1 MFEMKYKKD
10 KPFMRALKIIS
21 DLLPIPS
28 YTVILICFFFPF
40 ITIKCGTTEL
50 VSVTGFDY
58 VVGTDM
64 KEKMKSNE
72 FSKKMQEKLGKDL
85 FDTTQDS
92 SVDEDGNPK
101 KTEGLPVPA
110 ETADEKNSRI
120 AMMIMMGIPFL
131 MAIAGLIFSF
141 IRIKRKG
148 LLHIIFSAI
157 GFLVLLIFGIIIK
170 SSSELNAVS
179 SMADGMGGGMISI
192 GMGTAYY
199 MATILF
205 LLIIMFFGME
215 KYLKNL
221 YKEEQEI
228 REEALDEFLTKD

>member
-1 MFEMKYKKD
+1 
-10 KPFMRALKIIS
+10 MRALKIIS

-72 FSKKMQEKLGKDL
+72 FSKRMEEKLGKDL
-85 FDTTQDS
+85 FNTATEGGDTAT
-92 SVDEDGNPK
+92 VDEDGNPK
-101 KTEGLPVPA
+101 KSALSQ

-120 AMMIMMGIPFL
+120 LMMIMMGIPFL
-131 MAIAGLIFSF
+131 LAIAGLVFSF
-141 IRIKRKG
+141 VKAKKKG
-148 LLHIIFSAI
+148 VLHIVFSSI
-157 GFLVLLIFGIIIK
+157 GFLVLLIFGIMIK

-192 GMGTAYY
+192 GMGSAYY
-199 MATILF
+199 IATILF
-205 LLIIMFFGME
+205 LLIIMYFGME

-228 REEALDEFLTKD
+228 REEAVDEFLTKD

>member
-1 MFEMKYKKD
+1 
-10 KPFMRALKIIS
+10 MRALKIIS

-58 VVGTDM
+58 VVGTDI
-64 KEKMKSNE
+64 KEKTKNNE
-72 FSKKMQEKLGKDL
+72 FSKKLEKQLGKDL
-85 FDTTQDS
+85 FGAAGTNMDS
-92 SVDEDGNPK
+92 LEVDEDGNPK
-101 KTEGLPVPA
+101 KA
-110 ETADEKNSRI
+110 ESSPLSQETPDQRNSRI
-120 AMMIMMGIPFL
+120 VMMIMMGIPFF

-141 IRIKRKG
+141 VKIKRKG
-148 LLHIIFSAI
+148 LVHILLSSI

-170 SSSELNAVS
+170 SSDELNAVT
-179 SMADGMGGGMISI
+179 SMADGMGGGMITI

-199 MATILF
+199 MATIVF
-205 LLIIMFFGME
+205 LLVIMFFGMQ

-221 YKEEQEI
+221 YKEEQVI
-228 REEALDEFLTKD
+228 REEALDEFFTKE

>member
-1 MFEMKYKKD
+1 
-10 KPFMRALKIIS
+10 MRALKIIS

-64 KEKMKSNE
+64 KEKMKNNE
-72 FSKKMQEKLGKDL
+72 FAKGMQEKLGKNL
-85 FDTTQDS
+85 FDTPTEEDS
-92 SVDEDGNPK
+92 TAVDEDGNPIEAK
-101 KTEGLPVPA
+101 GQELPFPE
-110 ETADEKNSRI
+110 ETADEKKSKVT
-120 AMMIMMGIPFL
+120 MMIMMGIPFG
-131 MAIAGLIFSF
+131 MALVGLIFSF
-141 IRIKRKG
+141 VRTKRRG
-148 LLHIIFSAI
+148 LLHIIISTI

-170 SSSELNAVS
+170 SSGELNALS
-179 SMADGMGGGMISI
+179 SMADGMGSGMISI

-199 MATILF
+199 FATILF
-205 LLIIMFFGME
+205 LLVIMFFGTE

-221 YKEEQEI
+221 YKEEKEI
-228 REEALDEFLTKD
+228 REEALDDFLTKE

>member
-1 MFEMKYKKD
+1 
-10 KPFMRALKIIS
+10 MRALKIIS

-131 MAIAGLIFSF
+131 MAIVGLIFSF

>member
-10 KPFMRALKIIS
+10 EPFMRALKIIS

-72 FSKKMQEKLGKDL
+72 FSKKMQKKLGKDL

-101 KTEGLPVPA
+101 KTEGLPLPA

>member
-1 MFEMKYKKD
+1 
-10 KPFMRALKIIS
+10 MRILKIIS

-64 KEKMKSNE
+64 KEKMKDNDFAKS
-72 FSKKMQEKLGKDL
+72 MQKKLGKDL
-85 FDTTQDS
+85 FDSDSQDAEAI
-92 SVDEDGNPK
+92 DEDGNPIEK
-101 KTEGLPVPA
+101 KDSMLP
-110 ETADEKNSRI
+110 EDTKEEKQSRI
-120 AMMIMMGIPFL
+120 GMMIMMGIPFF
-131 MAIAGLIFSF
+131 MAIIGLIISF
-141 IRIKRKG
+141 VKIRRKA
-148 LLHIIFSAI
+148 LFHIIISAI
-157 GFLVLLIFGIIIK
+157 GFLIMLTFGIIIK
-170 SSSELNAVS
+170 SSDEMNAVT

-192 GMGTAYY
+192 GLGGAYY
-199 MATILF
+199 FATILF
-205 LLIIMFFGME
+205 LLIIMYFGME

-228 REEALDEFLTKD
+228 REESLEDFLTKE

>member
-1 MFEMKYKKD
+1 
-10 KPFMRALKIIS
+10 MRALKIIS

-64 KEKMKSNE
+64 KEKMKDNE
-72 FSKKMQEKLGKDL
+72 FSKKLEKQLGKDL
-85 FDTTQDS
+85 FGAAGTNLDS
-92 SVDEDGNPK
+92 LDVDEDGNPIK
-101 KTEGLPVPA
+101 AESLPLPE
-110 ETADEKNSRI
+110 ETPDEKSSRI
-120 AMMIMMGIPFL
+120 VMMIMMGIPFF
-131 MAIAGLIFSF
+131 MAIAGLILSF
-141 IRIKRKG
+141 VKAKRKG
-148 LLHIIFSAI
+148 LLHIIFSSI
-157 GFLVLLIFGIIIK
+157 GFIVLLIFGIIIK
-170 SSSELNAVS
+170 SSDELNAVS

-205 LLIIMFFGME
+205 LLVIMFFGML

-221 YKEEQEI
+221 YKEEQAI
-228 REEALDEFLTKD
+228 REEALDEFLTKE

>member
-1 MFEMKYKKD
+1 
-10 KPFMRALKIIS
+10 MRVLKIIS

-64 KEKMKSNE
+64 KEKMKDNDFAKS
-72 FSKKMQEKLGKDL
+72 MQKKLGKDL
-85 FDTTQDS
+85 FDTDAKDA
-92 SVDEDGNPK
+92 VDEDGNPIEK
-101 KTEGLPVPA
+101 KDSMLP
-110 ETADEKNSRI
+110 EDTQKEKQSRI
-120 AMMIMMGIPFL
+120 GMMIMMGIPFF
-131 MAIAGLIFSF
+131 MAIIGLIISF
-141 IRIKRKG
+141 VKIRRKA
-148 LLHIIFSAI
+148 LFHILISAI
-157 GFLVLLIFGIIIK
+157 GFLIMLTFGIIIK
-170 SSSELNAVS
+170 SSDEMNAVT

-192 GMGTAYY
+192 GLGSAYY
-199 MATILF
+199 FATILF
-205 LLIIMFFGME
+205 LLIIMYFGME

-228 REEALDEFLTKD
+228 RQETFDEFLTKE

>member
-1 MFEMKYKKD
+1 
-10 KPFMRALKIIS
+10 MRALKIIS

-101 KTEGLPVPA
+101 KTEGLPLPA

-157 GFLVLLIFGIIIK
+157 GFVVLLIFGIIIK

-192 GMGTAYY
+192 GMGTSYY

>member
-1 MFEMKYKKD
+1 
-10 KPFMRALKIIS
+10 MRALKIIS

-85 FDTTQDS
+85 FDTTQDA

-101 KTEGLPVPA
+101 KTEGLPLPA

>member
-1 MFEMKYKKD
+1 
-10 KPFMRALKIIS
+10 MRALKIIS

-58 VVGTDM
+58 VVGTDI
-64 KEKMKSNE
+64 KEKTKNNE
-72 FSKKMQEKLGKDL
+72 FSKKLEKQLGKDL
-85 FDTTQDS
+85 FGAAGSDLDS
-92 SVDEDGNPK
+92 LDVDEDGNPK
-101 KTEGLPVPA
+101 KAESSLLPE
-110 ETADEKNSRI
+110 ETPDERNSRI
-120 AMMIMMGIPFL
+120 VMMVMMGIPFL

-141 IRIKRKG
+141 IKIKRKG
-148 LLHIIFSAI
+148 LLHIVLSSV
-157 GFLVLLIFGIIIK
+157 GFLVLLVFGIIIK
-170 SSSELNAVS
+170 SSDELNAVT
-179 SMADGMGGGMISI
+179 SMADGMGGGMITI

-205 LLIIMFFGME
+205 LLLIMFFGMQ

-221 YKEEQEI
+221 YKEEQVI
-228 REEALDEFLTKD
+228 RDEAMDEFLTKE

>member
-1 MFEMKYKKD
+1 
-10 KPFMRALKIIS
+10 MRALKIIS

-85 FDTTQDS
+85 FDTTQDT

-101 KTEGLPVPA
+101 KTEGLPLPA